1 MLLEAAQKLL
11 NSGIH
16 HTKGD
21 ENEND
26 NSFGRIVEKSALDVF
41 FREELRNEII
51 IENQCNY
58 YAKNSMGLRVM
69 PEAGKLIYF
78 HNVDDDGL
86 PDHMS
91 FHGGEEL
98 VSPYPDSALAGP
110 SLMPAEKTKSI
121 LVFFKEIPLE
131 SFVADGRLGFAQ
143 QASKARSWTKKMY
156 Y

>member
-21 ENEND
+21 VNKNH
-26 NSFGRIVEKSALDVF
+26 NSFGRRIK
-41 FREELRNEII
+41 
-51 IENQCNY
+51 
-58 YAKNSMGLRVM
+58 
-69 PEAGKLIYF
+69 
-78 HNVDDDGL
+78 
-86 PDHMS
+86 S

-98 VSPYPDSALAGP
+98 VSPHPDSALAGP

-131 SFVADGRLGFAQ
+131 SFVADGRLGFAK